1 MFWRLSDST
10 LTVHRNAPVWA
21 NDRMELT
28 LTYTITRQEVS
39 EWYWRTWRRKLWMYH
54 VFFAV
59 VALWTVIAGRGM
71 WPPDLLTI
79 VYGVL
84 TGICVV
90 LFFIVFPQI
99 MFKPSLRT
107 LTVNESGIETTIGGR
122 SRSVRWDQIKNIE
135 VGPELI
141 AIVRTSGN
149 AFLVPRRAFYSE
161 EQRTDFVSAVQTWQG
176 KAGGSLARQK

>member
-1 MFWRLSDST
+1 MRDWSPSLRLGRRSFHEPGHGESMFWRLSDST

-122 SRSVRWDQIKNIE
+122 SRSV
-135 VGPELI
+135 
-141 AIVRTSGN
+141 SGTKSRISRSDLN
-149 AFLVPRRAFYSE
+149 LLLSY
-161 EQRTDFVSAVQTWQG
+161 VQ
-176 KAGGSLARQK
+176 AGMPS